1 MFTLNQ
7 KLKEDTAEIAQL
19 QLSLVLLMKDCSFP
33 WLILVPV
40 REGICEIH
48 ELAEKDRSILIEE
61 ISLSS
66 QVIKRLYSPDKINVG
81 ALGNIIHQL
90 HIHVIGRFKTDRAW
104 PGPVWGTGQAKPY
117 SDEELQ
123 IACAKLHKAFTG

>member
-7 KLKEDTAEIAQL
+7 KLKEDTVEIVQL
-19 QLSLVLLMKDCSFP
+19 ELSLALLMKDSSFP

-40 REGICEIH
+40 RESIREIH
-48 ELAEKDRSILIEE
+48 ELTGKDRSILIEE

-81 ALGNIIHQL
+81 ALGNIIPQL

-104 PGPVWGTGQAKPY
+104 PGPVWGTGPAKSY
-117 SDEELQ
+117 SEEELK
-123 IACAKLHKAFTG
+123 IVCAKLHKAFTG

>member
-19 QLSLVLLMKDCSFP
+19 QLSLVLLMKDSSFP

-40 REGICEIH
+40 RESIREIH
-48 ELAEKDRSILIEE
+48 ELTGKDRSILIEE

-81 ALGNIIHQL
+81 ALGNIIPQL

-104 PGPVWGTGQAKPY
+104 PGPVWGAGPAKSY
-117 SDEELQ
+117 SEKELRV
-123 IACAKLHKAFTG
+123 ICTKLRKAFTG

>member
-40 REGICEIH
+40 RESIREIH
-48 ELAEKDRSILIEE
+48 ELTEKDRSILIEE

-81 ALGNIIHQL
+81 ALGNIIPQL

-104 PGPVWGTGQAKPY
+104 PGPVWGAGPAKSY
-117 SDEELQ
+117 SEEELRV
-123 IACAKLHKAFTG
+123 ICTKLRKAFTG

>member
-40 REGICEIH
+40 IESIREIH
-48 ELAEKDRSILIEE
+48 ELTEKDRSILIEE

-104 PGPVWGTGQAKPY
+104 PGPVWGTGTAKSY
-117 SDEELQ
+117 SEDEFKD
-123 IACAKLHKAFTG
+123 ICAKLRKAFTG

>member
-7 KLKEDTAEIAQL
+7 KLKEDTVEIVQL
-19 QLSLVLLMKDCSFP
+19 QLSLVLLMKDSSFP

-40 REGICEIH
+40 RESIREIH
-48 ELAEKDRSILIEE
+48 ELTGKDRSILIEE

-81 ALGNIIHQL
+81 ALGNIIPQL
-90 HIHVIGRFKTDRAW
+90 HIHVIGRFKTDSAW
-104 PGPVWGTGQAKPY
+104 PGPVWGAGPLKPY
-117 SDEELQ
+117 SDEELK
-123 IACAKLHKAFTG
+123 IVCAKLHKAFTG

>member
-7 KLKEDTAEIAQL
+7 KLKEDTVEIVQL
-19 QLSLVLLMKDCSFP
+19 QLSLVLLMKDSSFP

-40 REGICEIH
+40 RESIREIH
-48 ELAEKDRSILIEE
+48 ELTEKDRSILTEE

-81 ALGNIIHQL
+81 ALGNIIPQL

-104 PGPVWGTGQAKPY
+104 PGPVWGTGTAKSY
-117 SDEELQ
+117 SEDEFKD
-123 IACAKLHKAFTG
+123 ICAKLRKAFTG

>member
-1 MFTLNQ
+1 MFTLNK

-81 ALGNIIHQL
+81 ALGNIIPQL